1 MSPAVAL
8 PICIRRV
15 HLPVMQQEEEGKLS
29 QGELADIAD
38 DILERVGED
47 VDALAGE
54 LDMLDPAVRRQL
66 LVSDFLNAFQVYY
79 YFYRKA
85 PGELELERLLLQPAS
100 ALAHGVL
107 LTELDLFV
115 VMFRVEEGRPI
126 ISVGDGE
133 RILANFREKDAY
145 EKALRFIDESA

>member
-1 MSPAVAL
+1 MAG
-8 PICIRRV
+8 
-15 HLPVMQQEEEGKLS
+15 EDEGALS

-38 DILERVGED
+38 AILERAGED
-47 VDALAGE
+47 IDALSEE
-54 LDMLDPAVRRQL
+54 LDTLDPAVRRQL

-79 YFYRKA
+79 YFYRNA

-107 LTELDLFV
+107 LTETDLFLV
-115 VMFRVEEGRPI
+115 IFRVEEGQPV

-133 RILANFREKDAY
+133 SILANFREKDAY

>member
-1 MSPAVAL
+1 
-8 PICIRRV
+8 
-15 HLPVMQQEEEGKLS
+15 MQQEDESELT
-29 QGELADIAD
+29 QDELADIAD
-38 DILERVGED
+38 DILERVRED
-47 VDALAGE
+47 DDALAGE
-54 LDMLDPAVRRQL
+54 LDMLSPLVRRQL

-107 LTELDLFV
+107 LTEMDLFLV
-115 VMFRVEEGRPI
+115 IFRMEDGQPV

-133 RILANFREKDAY
+133 SILANFREKDAY
-145 EKALRFIDESA
+145 EKALRFIDESG

>member
-1 MSPAVAL
+1 MNGEDGAA
-8 PICIRRV
+8 
-15 HLPVMQQEEEGKLS
+15 LS

-38 DILERVGED
+38 DILERAGED
-47 VDALAGE
+47 PDALAGE
-54 LDMLDPAVRRQL
+54 LDRLDLAVRNQL

-79 YFYRKA
+79 YFSRKV
-85 PGELELERLLLQPAS
+85 PGELEYERLLLQPAS

-107 LTELDLFV
+107 LIETDLFLV
-115 VMFRVEEGRPI
+115 IFRVEDGQPV

-133 RILANFREKDAY
+133 NIIANFRGKDAY